1 MDPKR
6 RKTGDQDVSA
16 LRLASRQK
24 YLAEREAQQLAI
36 LRRQVADEAEEE
48 ERLGSRLSER
58 ERKEFAKNKET
69 LRLAEARNA
78 IDEHRDGF
86 MIPDAD
92 FSNKAEVLNRRD
104 EASHFKSE
112 YQQWEEDQM
121 NKIKSQTKKA
131 ERVQE
136 DDYEFVFDTSNQI
149 QFQQDISSRIDPAK
163 QALQAQLDS
172 AEKRAKTIDEVRK
185 SLPVYKYREEIL
197 DAVSKPEFKLL
208 VLSATINASKFSK
221 YFDDAPTFYVEG
233 RTFPI
238 NILYTS
244 APEANYLSAGIT
256 SALQIHLAAELPG
269 DILMF
274 LTGEE
279 EIQAAVENI
288 ETTMKKLGGRAKELI
303 VCPLYSALPP
313 DAQAKVFEPTPPNAR
328 KLVISTDIAETSL
341 TIDGIRHVIDSGYS
355 KQSNYISSNGI
366 SSLIVSPI
374 SRASAN
380 QRAGR
385 AGRTSEGYCYRLY
398 TKHAFYNELSETT
411 EPELLRANLDG
422 VVLTLKALGI
432 DNLLEFEF
440 LDPPSSTS
448 LIKSLEN
455 LYALGA
461 LDSTGKLTR
470 LGRRMAELPL
480 DIKLSKAILASEK
493 YGCREEILSIVSVLG
508 ESASLFL
515 RPKDKRVAADAA
527 RARFSSKEGGD
538 FMTFLNIWDQFEDS
552 GFDSRWAT
560 ENFLQWRCLNRARD
574 VRDQLTKLCDRVEV
588 PSSSCGSTN
597 HIAIRKCITSAY
609 FINAARLARDGL
621 SYRAIS
627 NSGMTIFI
635 HPSSSLI
642 ENRPKWIVYFEI
654 VESSKTYAR
663 AVLPISPEWLV
674 EVAPHM
680 HTESS
685 IGKLGD
691 DKKMPKE
698 KSIVPATARR

>member
-6 RKTGDQDVSA
+6 RKIGDQDVSA

-36 LRRQVADEAEEE
+36 LRRTVADEAEEE

-58 ERKEFAKNKET
+58 ERKEFAKNRET
-69 LRLAEARNA
+69 LRLAEERNG

-104 EASHFKSE
+104 DASHFKSE

-574 VRDQLTKLCDRVEV
+574 VRDQLAKLCDRVEV
-588 PSSSCGSTN
+588 PFSSCGSTN
-597 HIAIRKCITSAY
+597 HVAIRKCITSAY

-698 KSIVPATARR
+698 KSMVSATARR

>member
-36 LRRQVADEAEEE
+36 LRHQVAEEAEEE

-58 ERKEFAKNKET
+58 ERKEFAKNRET
-69 LRLAEARNA
+69 LRLAEERNK

-104 EASHFKSE
+104 DASHFKSE

-185 SLPVYKYREEIL
+185 SLPVFKYREEIL

-588 PSSSCGSTN
+588 PFSSCGSTN
-597 HIAIRKCITSAY
+597 HVAIRKCITSAY

-698 KSIVPATARR
+698 KLMVPATARR

>member
-58 ERKEFAKNKET
+58 ERKEFAKNRET

-104 EASHFKSE
+104 DASHFKSE

-588 PSSSCGSTN
+588 PFSSCGSTN
-597 HIAIRKCITSAY
+597 HVAIRKCITSAY

-698 KSIVPATARR
+698 KSIVPATGRR